1 MPPRRFPIT
10 SNDLT
15 RNERNGLI
23 GHLSI
28 ANSTHVTRY
37 LDHNY
42 RDRYHL
48 PEISNV
54 PRVSSTRLRNRDD
67 CLKRTFFQL
76 FSFSLSF
83 SPPLHF
89 SSADPS
95 SEAPVLT
102 VSTLFSPPPPSPL
115 HRRRSFVF
123 FFFFFNRV
131 RPRNEDMGWNRRPFF
146 PLCHATLPT
155 LSLSLSLSPSLS
167 PIGEPVRVDSPGATR
182 SRQNCRSPRGM
193 RAFSTS
199 PRFFAARWPCDRHPY
214 LVGIISLAFRARSR
228 KEGRGSRR
236 ISFRGEMERGNGNDE
251 EFNYSE

>member
-102 VSTLFSPPPPSPL
+102 VSTLFSPPLPSPL

-123 FFFFFNRV
+123 FFSFLTAFDRETKIWDGIDDRFFRFVTRLF
-131 RPRNEDMGWNRRPFF
+131 R
-146 PLCHATLPT
+146 